1 VTRRNKVPGKTRAMS
16 DRRREADRYLKPEV
30 VSRLANMA
38 LRARLIVEGFMAGMH
53 RSPYH
58 GFSAEFSEYRRH
70 NPGESSRHVDW
81 KLFAKS
87 DRYFVKVFEDETNVR
102 ATLLIDRSGSMGFAG
117 SSVTK
122 LQYASLLA
130 AALAF
135 LMIGQRDA
143 VGLALF
149 DEKINLLTQH
159 RSIKR
164 HLHMILGELERVRP
178 GTGTRV
184 GASLGEVAER
194 VKRRG
199 LVIVMSDLMDRP
211 ETVISSL
218 KRFRHRG
225 HETIVFHILD
235 PLELSLDYPG
245 EARFLD
251 METGEKI
258 QAQPWFLAG
267 DYRGRVNEWTRR
279 LEIECKE
286 NGIDYNLLSSDTPF
300 DRALV
305 SYLNKRRG
313 MH

>member
-1 VTRRNKVPGKTRAMS
+1 MTRRAGRPGKTKAMS
-16 DRRREADRYLKPEV
+16 NRRREADRYLKPEV

-70 NPGESSRHVDW
+70 NPGESTRYVDW

-102 ATLLIDRSGSMGFAG
+102 ATLLMDRSRSMGFG
-117 SSVTK
+117 SSKMTK
-122 LQYASLLA
+122 LEYASLLA
-130 AALAF
+130 AALGY

-164 HLHMILGELERVRP
+164 HLHLILGELERLRP
-178 GTGTRV
+178 GAGTRV
-184 GASLGEVAER
+184 GVSLGEVAER
-194 VKRRG
+194 IRRRG
-199 LVIVMSDLMDRP
+199 LVIVMSDLMDSP

-235 PLELSLDYPG
+235 PLELRMDYSR
-245 EARFLD
+245 EVRFLD
-251 METGEKI
+251 METRERI
-258 QAQPWFLAG
+258 QAQPWFLARE
-267 DYRGRVNEWTRR
+267 YRYRVSEWIRS